1 MYNSAVDSPM
11 KLVAIAI
18 FLILLGGCTAR
29 ESDDIVKLRL
39 TQEFAKDE
47 RTFHECADWARES
60 LGEDASGAEQMELT
74 NSCLHMQTDLQDRE
88 ADIKEKEDEL
98 ETAKRELEEARQ
110 KIEDARRKREAERER
125 ELEETKRK
133 LEEERRKREAAE
145 KERAQANIPQS
156 APVIVMTVTPSPKA
170 DGQSKDNLSVDRQW
184 TILNNEAWALLNQGK
199 HEDALPAAKKAL
211 AFAEQYKGR
220 NHLDTASS
228 LVQLAYMHFYTGE
241 DASAVP
247 LLRRALAIQEAE
259 LGPNHRDVGDTLARL
274 ARSHTNQVSKSKFKN
289 EDEFFAALSPAVS
302 WYSRALAIKEAILYA
317 DNPELAP
324 TLHNFAYLYTRLK
337 KYELA
342 EELYCRAL
350 NLRERVFE
358 ARNWDEEWDWYKE
371 DSRGLNST
379 RHMLANLYEDMGE
392 KDRAA
397 ALLKARVVYNVS
409 HAFRISF
416 SPRPG
421 SDEWVKR
428 ILGNWGELPCAG
440 EEWKM
445 LNAKVGRLIGLDEYD
460 KALPSAKKALALAEK
475 QMGEN
480 HPDLALSLGNLAL
493 VYHKQGDYSS
503 ASPLYYRALRIS
515 EFNEHKE
522 RVKILRNKLE
532 QIALPLAKERLRL
545 AEQQKGRNHTH
556 TAFALRNL
564 AKVHVKQGDY
574 SSAVPLFRRAMAI
587 YEAAHGKV
595 HLKVAQIS
603 DNLANAYEQQGDH
616 SSAIPLLRHALPI
629 YEAEYGKESL
639 LVAEKLR
646 RLAVAYVEKSDDS
659 SAVPLLRRVL
669 VTEETG
675 YGKVHLKVADTL
687 FKLANVHVRQGDY
700 SLAVP
705 LYRRALAIQEAK
717 HDKDNPEVG
726 RTVNNLAYA
735 YFKQGE
741 YSSAS
746 LLFHRALTIYEA
758 EYGKAHPNTERIRS
772 SLAVTYDEMGEAD
785 KAAAVRAGKVPPP

>member
-1 MYNSAVDSPM
+1 M
-11 KLVAIAI
+11 KLLAIAI
-18 FLILLGGCTAR
+18 VMTLLGGCTAR

-60 LGEDASGAEQMELT
+60 LGEDASAAEQMELT

-88 ADIKEKEDEL
+88 ADIKDKEKEL
-98 ETAKRELEEARQ
+98 ETAKRELEEARR

-125 ELEETKRK
+125 ELEETKRQ

-184 TILNNEAWALLNQGK
+184 KILNNEAWALLNQGK

-228 LVQLAYMHFYTGE
+228 LVQLAHMHSYSGQYS
-241 DASAVP
+241 SAVP

-259 LGPNHRDVGDTLARL
+259 LGPNHRDVGDTLSRL
-274 ARSHTNQVSKSKFKN
+274 ADSYNKQMSASGFNN

-302 WYSRALAIKEAILYA
+302 WFSRALAIEEDALYG
-317 DNPELAP
+317 DDPELA
-324 TLHNFAYLYTRLK
+324 TTMHNFANLYARLK

-350 NLRERVFE
+350 DIKESVS
-358 ARNWDEEWDWYKE
+358 EWDDY
-371 DSRGLNST
+371 GLSAT
-379 RHMLANLYEDMGE
+379 RHMLASLYEKMDE
-392 KDRAA
+392 KDRAV
-397 ALLKARVVYNVS
+397 ALRKARTFYNVTDDFRATLPQQGS
-409 HAFRISF
+409 H
-416 SPRPG
+416 
-421 SDEWVKR
+421 EWIKR
-428 ILGNWGELPCAG
+428 ILGNWGELPCVG

-445 LNAKVGRLIGLDEYD
+445 LNAEVNRLIRLNEYD

-475 QMGEN
+475 QMGAN
-480 HPDLALSLGNLAL
+480 HPDLAVSLDRLAL
-493 VYHKQGDYSS
+493 VYHQQGDYSS

-515 EFNEHKE
+515 EFNKHKE

-556 TAFALRNL
+556 TAFALNNL
-564 AKVHVKQGDY
+564 ANVHVKQGDY
-574 SSAVPLFRRAMAI
+574 SSAVPLYRRALAI
-587 YEAAHGKV
+587 REAA
-595 HLKVAQIS
+595 
-603 DNLANAYEQQGDH
+603 
-616 SSAIPLLRHALPI
+616 
-629 YEAEYGKESL
+629 
-639 LVAEKLR
+639 
-646 RLAVAYVEKSDDS
+646 
-659 SAVPLLRRVL
+659 
-669 VTEETG
+669 
-675 YGKVHLKVADTL
+675 YGKVHLKVAYILDN
-687 FKLANVHVRQGDY
+687 LADAYIEQGDY
-700 SLAVP
+700 SSAVPLYSRALAIYEKEYGESHPRMVVKLYDLAMAYVDKDDDSSATPLLRRALAIIEEMEDGKVHPKVAGILFELANVYVREGEYSSAVP

-785 KAAAVRAGKVPPP
+785 KAAAVRAGKEPPS